1 MLREPGHEGGELLH
15 GNEDGAARGRARRHG
30 VDGDEFGAALEAEG
44 ERALGL
50 LVLELDGALAARE
63 VAHAARTKVLPQPA
77 RDRLRVSE
85 LRHPARREGAR
96 GLDGAQQ
103 LEQVVSA
110 CAIGRDDDVET
121 GRKRMAPVIDVH
133 KAAEAHGSDQGRSS
147 LQY

>member
-1 MLREPGHEGGELLH
+1 MKTGRPGAVPDGMASTETNSEPLLKPK
-15 GNEDGAARGRARRHG
+15 
-30 VDGDEFGAALEAEG
+30 